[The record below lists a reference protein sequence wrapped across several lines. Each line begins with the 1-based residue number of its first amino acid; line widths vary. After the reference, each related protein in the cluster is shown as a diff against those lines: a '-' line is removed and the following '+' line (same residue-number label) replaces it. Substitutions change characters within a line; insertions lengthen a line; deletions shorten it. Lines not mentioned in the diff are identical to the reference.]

1 MKASPLPGL
10 LLAAA
15 LLSAGGAWGSLRA
28 QDVIVLKS
36 GVSREGKVTGVSNGN
51 VRLQTAAGGTGTPL
65 AEVSEVRMETPPE
78 FDAAAS
84 QLAAGDA
91 KGAVTAL
98 QKLNDTYAGLPSP
111 WAQRAAAMLGDA
123 KLAAGDSAG
132 AKLAYD
138 QFSRT
143 YPQATTLAN
152 LGMARL
158 AVDEGDY
165 GKAADLLKP
174 VLEASAKT
182 AFPLPSDGPALS
194 QGHYLMGRVREAAGD
209 LPGALQH
216 YLKASAVFPF
226 DRNAAATAQS
236 RADALRAEHAGL
248 IAP

>member
-65 AEVSEVRMETPPE
+65 AEISEVRMEAPPE

-98 QKLNDTYAGLPSP
+98 QKLNDTYAGLPAP

-123 KLAAGDSAG
+123 RLAAGDSAG

-165 GKAADLLKP
+165 DKAEDLLKP

-209 LPGALQH
+209 LPGALRH
-216 YLKASAVFPF
+216 YLEASAVFPF

>member
-10 LLAAA
+10 LFAAILLAA
-15 LLSAGGAWGSLRA
+15 GSGWETVRG
-28 QDVIVLKS
+28 QDIIVLKS
-36 GVSREGKVTGVSNGN
+36 GVTREGKVTGVSNGN

-65 AEVSEVRMETPPE
+65 TEVAEVRMEAPPE

-91 KGAVTAL
+91 KGAVAAL
-98 QKLNDTYAGLPSP
+98 QKLNEAYAGLPAP

-132 AKLAYD
+132 AKLAYEN
-138 QFSRT
+138 FSST

-158 AVDEGDY
+158 AVDAGDY
-165 GKAADLLKP
+165 DKAADLLKP
-174 VLEASAKT
+174 VLASSAKT

-209 LPGALQH
+209 FQGALQN
-216 YLKASAVFPF
+216 YLETTAVFPF
-226 DRNAAATAQS
+226 DRNATAAAQS

>member
-15 LLSAGGAWGSLRA
+15 LLAAGGAWGNVHA

-36 GVSREGKVTGVSNGN
+36 GVTREGRITGVANGN

-65 AEVSEVRMETPPE
+65 SEVSEVRMDAPPE
-78 FDAAAS
+78 FDAAAA
-84 QLAAGDA
+84 QLASGDA
-91 KGAVTAL
+91 KGAVAAL
-98 QKLNDTYAGLPSP
+98 QKLNDTYAGLPAP

-123 KLAAGDSAG
+123 KLATGDAAG
-132 AKLAYD
+132 AKLAYEN
-138 QFSRT
+138 FSRT
-143 YPQATTLAN
+143 YPQATSLAN

-158 AVDEGDY
+158 AVDAGDFNR
-165 GKAADLLKP
+165 AAELLKP
-174 VLEASAKT
+174 VLASSAKT

-209 LPGALQH
+209 FQGALGH
-216 YLKASAVFPF
+216 YLEASAVFPF
-226 DRNAAATAQS
+226 DRNASTAART

-248 IAP
+248 IVP